1 VTDAVLKLAAHVDDL
16 DDSGHDVGP
25 VTPTTDAGA
34 TQTGRI
40 YMGSGAPNNANGSN
54 GDYYFRTD
62 TPGTSNQ
69 RIYVKSAGSWTG
81 VV

>member
-1 VTDAVLKLAAHVDDL
+1 MTSPEMKLAAHVGDL

-34 TQTGRI
+34 VQTGRI
-40 YMGSGAPNNANGSN
+40 YEGSGAPNNANGVN

-62 TPGTSNQ
+62 TPGTANQ

-81 VV
+81 IV